1 VLWGYTTNDTPA
13 SQPACIAC
21 QRLSR
26 CGGASISYRSGFYY
40 AAFKLPIPAG
50 VVLEVGELELLPDG
64 KLAASSRRG
73 DIYTITNPFSNAPS
87 ELHLPGIRSATR
99 LPLLHDVAYYTL
111 NHIPAA
117 N

>member
-1 VLWGYTTNDTPA
+1 MTRLLLSLLVLLANVSADAAEPALPTEADYYT
-13 SQPACIAC
+13 
-21 QRLSR
+21 
-26 CGGASISYRSGFYY
+26 
-40 AAFKLPIPAG
+40 AFKLPTPAG
-50 VVLEVGELELLPDG
+50 VVLEVGGLELLPDG

-73 DIYTITNPFSNAPS
+73 DIYTITNPFSNAPY

-99 LPLLHDVAYYTL
+99 LPLLYDVAYYTL

>member
-1 VLWGYTTNDTPA
+1 MTRLLVLVGTISADATEPALPTEADSYT
-13 SQPACIAC
+13 
-21 QRLSR
+21 
-26 CGGASISYRSGFYY
+26 
-40 AAFKLPIPAG
+40 AFKLPIPAG
-50 VVLEVGELELLPDG
+50 VVLEVGGLELLPDG

>member
-1 VLWGYTTNDTPA
+1 MTRLLVLLANGSADAAEPALPTEADYYTP
-13 SQPACIAC
+13 
-21 QRLSR
+21 
-26 CGGASISYRSGFYY
+26 
-40 AAFKLPIPAG
+40 FKLPIPAD
-50 VVLEVGELELLPDG
+50 VVLEVGGLELLPDG

>member
-1 VLWGYTTNDTPA
+1 MTRLLLSLLVLLANGSADAAEPALPTEADYYTP
-13 SQPACIAC
+13 
-21 QRLSR
+21 
-26 CGGASISYRSGFYY
+26 
-40 AAFKLPIPAG
+40 FKLPIPAG
-50 VVLEVGELELLPDG
+50 VALEVGGLELLPDG

>member
-1 VLWGYTTNDTPA
+1 MTRLLLSLLVLLANGSADAAEPALPTEADYYTP
-13 SQPACIAC
+13 
-21 QRLSR
+21 
-26 CGGASISYRSGFYY
+26 
-40 AAFKLPIPAG
+40 FKLPIPAG
-50 VVLEVGELELLPDG
+50 VVLEVGGLELLPDG

-73 DIYTITNPFSNAPS
+73 DIYTITNPFSNAPY

-99 LPLLHDVAYYTL
+99 LPLLYDVAYYTL